1 MKSLNSSLLKYYPN
15 YILASRL
22 WQGKSGEEG
31 VNMYENDV

>member
-1 MKSLNSSLLKYYPN
+1 MKSLKISLLKYHPN
-15 YILASRL
+15 YILAPRL